1 MTVNS
6 KKKEFALLGA
16 SCFHLERVDTNLE
29 GVRHP
34 LNIEVTKV
42 VPLCPLDRVKSLS
55 EKH

>member
-34 LNIEVTKV
+34 LNIQVTKV

-55 EKH
+55 EKQ